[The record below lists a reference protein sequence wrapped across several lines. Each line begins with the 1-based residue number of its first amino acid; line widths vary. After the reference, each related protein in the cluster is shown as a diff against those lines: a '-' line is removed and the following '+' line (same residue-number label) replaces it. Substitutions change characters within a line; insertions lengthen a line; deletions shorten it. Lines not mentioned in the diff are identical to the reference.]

1 MGKWQKLQFVRL
13 ASKVSLNMLK
23 CQTKLTSQVRTKTEI
38 SVQSLLTNGLG
49 PCG

>member
-23 CQTKLTSQVRTKTEI
+23 CRTKLTNQVRTKTKI